1 MRNIYK
7 ICILATL
14 LLFVACSADSA
25 DSGGQSSIQVG
36 LMPDITSVPFIIAEQ
51 QGFLPENVTLEVFR
65 AAADRDAALHSGLL
79 DVVVSDMIALHLN
92 NQGGFEGFAI
102 METFSSF
109 GLVAHPSSGVTSV
122 AELHGADIGLSLNTI
137 IEYMVDRFL
146 TMYGINPSDVEKVS
160 VPQIPQRFELLEA
173 GHITAAAMPEPFP
186 SAAVAAGLI
195 RLADSYQEGIRP
207 GVLIAMADAHANKT
221 AELLDLLDAYNR
233 AVEFINATDSAEF
246 MPSIVEIMGLPD
258 AAYDFVV
265 PTMEFAQNPSADE
278 FYLVQNWM
286 LNNGLLE
293 TPFDFD
299 DLVRPLR

>member
-7 ICILATL
+7 ICIFAAL
-14 LLFVACSADSA
+14 LLFAACSDPSA
-25 DSGGQSSIQVG
+25 EQQGIQVG

-51 QGFLPENVTLEVFR
+51 QGFLPDNVTLEVFR

-109 GLVAHPSSGVTSV
+109 GLVAHPDSGITSI
-122 AELHGADIGLSLNTI
+122 ADLRGADIGLSLNTI

-146 TMYGINPSDVEKVS
+146 MMYEINPNEVEKVS

-173 GHITAAAMPEPFP
+173 GHIDAAAMPEPFP

-207 GVLIAMADAHANKT
+207 GVLIAMADAHANK
-221 AELLDLLDAYNR
+221 ADELLALLDSYNR

-246 MPSIVEIMGLPD
+246 MPLIVEVMGLPD
-258 AAYDFVV
+258 AAHDFIV
-265 PTMEFAQNPSADE
+265 PTMEFAQNPRADE

-286 LNNGLLE
+286 LNNGLLSTE
-293 TPFDFD
+293 FSFG